1 MAGNQRSVGL
11 ALAAVLAAMLGF
23 FPARVAAQPDAPPL
37 TAPLSEPSRHPAPVA
52 LTTLTRW
59 GLVLR
64 GLGADSS
71 LPLPPQEASGDLVLP
86 AVTAHAPTGH
96 QVRFSPQ
103 RWQSQRLSQG
113 WWRLSR
119 RGQRT
124 HLSHPN
130 SRHSL
135 IESDDVSV
143 EALVDGQGR
152 LRRLEGQGGPIMGRS
167 SRGWREDTQ
176 ATHYVYTFAYPSAGT
191 VDLDMSLTSRAIEQ
205 EDGGPGAATPS
216 RSVTDRFHQIVRV
229 RGLQERAIAPLF
241 QSLVLANADLSLVHP
256 LSPHTLTP
264 ALQTLGLALMDGR
277 LEALDMNVEIRDA
290 RGTEA
295 QVTFHGRALGSADP
309 TLTYAQRF
317 SGPSGQST
325 EVASLR
331 GVSAGDLVLAAA
343 RAVEASAAPESPPP
357 LATFLEAVGMAVQRG
372 PQTLTLHQY
381 TVETDAGRLVAVADV
396 AADGTPRLSAVR
408 TGTLAMADILRRSLA
423 EYHVMGADGDPAWVQ
438 ALERAAQPALTAD
451 GQAASLWEIWAEP
464 AEPGGAPVLW
474 INGVPLFALVA
485 QERERLGQ
493 P

>member
-1 MAGNQRSVGL
+1 MAGNHRPVGL
-11 ALAAVLAAMLGF
+11 ALAAMLAF
-23 FPARVAAQPDAPPL
+23 FPARVGAEPDAPLP
-37 TAPLSEPSRHPAPVA
+37 TAPLADPSPAAAAEA

-64 GLGADSS
+64 GLRTDSA
-71 LPLPPQEASGDLVLP
+71 LPLPHPETPGGLVQP
-86 AVTAHAPTGH
+86 AVTAQAPTGH
-96 QVRFSPQ
+96 QVRFKPQ
-103 RWQSQRLSQG
+103 RWQAQRLSQG

-135 IESDDVSV
+135 IESDDVAV

-152 LRRLEGQGGPIMGRS
+152 LRRLEGQGGPIMSRS
-167 SRGWREDTQ
+167 TQGWRADTR
-176 ATHYVYTFAYPSAGT
+176 ATHYLYTFAYPSAGT
-191 VDLDMSLTSRAIEQ
+191 VDLDMSVTSRAIVQ
-205 EDGGPGAATPS
+205 EEGGPGAATPS
-216 RSVTDRFHQIVRV
+216 RSVTDRFQQSVRL

-241 QSLVLANADLSLVHP
+241 QSLMLANADLSLVHP
-256 LSPHTLTP
+256 LNPHALAP
-264 ALQTLGLALMDGR
+264 ALETLGLALKEGA
-277 LEALDMNVEIRDA
+277 LEAVDMAVESRDA

-309 TLTYAQRF
+309 TLTFAQRF

-331 GVSAGDLVLAAA
+331 GVAAGDVVLAAA
-343 RAVEASAAPESPPP
+343 RALEASAAPESPPP
-357 LATFLEAVGMAVQRG
+357 LETFLKAVGMAVQRG

-381 TVETDAGRLVAVADV
+381 TLETDEGHLVAVADV

-408 TGTLAMADILRRSLA
+408 TGTLAMVDILRRSLVD
-423 EYHVMGADGDPAWVQ
+423 YYVMGADGDPAWVE
-438 ALERAAQPALTAD
+438 ALERAAQPAVTAD
-451 GQAASLWEIWAEP
+451 GQAASLWEVWAEP
-464 AEPGGAPVLW
+464 PEPGGAPVLW
-474 INGVPLFALVA
+474 INRLPLFALVA
-485 QERERLGQ
+485 QERQRLGQ